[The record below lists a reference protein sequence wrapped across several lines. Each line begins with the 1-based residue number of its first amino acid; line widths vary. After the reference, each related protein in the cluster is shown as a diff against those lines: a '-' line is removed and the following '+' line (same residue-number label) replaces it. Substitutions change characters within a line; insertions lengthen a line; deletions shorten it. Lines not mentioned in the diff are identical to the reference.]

1 VKSNRY
7 IKCPDKIYQPRHESD
22 DKGRDEMGNKDVHTF
37 LTKRGVSPG
46 NSPCVDIV
54 TMQDWGDVTC
64 KDEQRMG
71 GADDSSWGWL

>member
-1 VKSNRY
+1 MKSNRC
-7 IKCPDKIYQPRHESD
+7 IKCPEYINHGTRAMTKAVTKWEDAHK
-22 DKGRDEMGNKDVHTF
+22 F

-54 TMQDWGDVTC
+54 TCRQDWGDVTC